1 MSLILTD
8 QLQQSRAKIAAS
20 GQVSQVGVSV
30 STAVAQA
37 RVVSSQQ
44 VQNIRG
50 RLIANLQAARSSSF
64 IALLNNQSNS

>member
-20 GQVSQVGVSV
+20 EQVSQVEVSV
-30 STAVAQA
+30 STAVSQA

-44 VQNIRG
+44 VQDIRG

>member
-1 MSLILTD
+1 MSLIVTD
-8 QLQQSRAKIAAS
+8 SLQESRVQVAAL
-20 GQVSQVGVSV
+20 GQVSR
-30 STAVAQA
+30 A

-44 VQNIRG
+44 VQDIRG

>member
-8 QLQQSRAKIAAS
+8 TLQESRAKVAAS
-20 GQVSQVGVSV
+20 GQVSRAQVLL
-30 STAVAQA
+30 
-37 RVVSSQQ
+37 SQQ
-44 VQNIRG
+44 VQDIRG

>member
-8 QLQQSRAKIAAS
+8 QLQQSRARIAAL
-20 GQVSQVGVSV
+20 GSV
-30 STAVAQA
+30 SRAK
-37 RVVSSQQ
+37 VVSSQQ
-44 VQNIRG
+44 VQDIRG

>member
-1 MSLILTD
+1 MSLIVTD
-8 QLQQSRAKIAAS
+8 SLQESRAKIVAS
-20 GQVSQVGVSV
+20 GQVSR
-30 STAVAQA
+30 A

-44 VQNIRG
+44 VQDIRG

>member
-20 GQVSQVGVSV
+20 EQVSQVEVSV
-30 STAVAQA
+30 STAVSQA

-50 RLIANLQAARSSSF
+50 RLLANLQAARSSSF
-64 IALLNNQSNS
+64 IALLNNQNNS